1 MSAISLP
8 GLPYLE
14 WYWNIYLEENDR
26 IIITI
31 PLYLTTRKVDINYIG
46 LLFNQ
51 EYSPGLMWQ
60 LVVLYTELVRDYT

>member
-1 MSAISLP
+1 M
-8 GLPYLE
+8 
-14 WYWNIYLEENDR
+14 
-26 IIITI
+26 
-31 PLYLTTRKVDINYIG
+31 YLTTRKVDINYIG